1 MSYDTNQNITPE
13 FAAAY
18 TQAVARTSAVQA
30 DAENPFHK
38 NSYATLGAHIDATK
52 GIFAQHGLSIVQ
64 FPCGDGEC
72 VGIETIV
79 LHKDGGF
86 IARKTFIKIPENFKG
101 QDAGSLFSYLRRYA
115 IAAVANIAT
124 SDDDAEGDRISRT
137 VTSSNGKTGGFG
149 PSNGGSNP
157 SVTTKFIPNPSAA
170 PAPVPK
176 AEAPKQSV
184 APVGGLADALAFVV
198 PFGKNKGVTLGQ
210 LPDNSLQWY
219 IKEYQ
224 PKPYNG
230 AISPKD
236 KAFRDALDLIRDS
249 RQASQD
255 DSFTDN
261 VPF

>member
-1 MSYDTNQNITPE
+1 MSYDMNQHITPE

-18 TQAVARTSAVQA
+18 TQAVARTTAVMA

-38 NSYATLGAHIDATK
+38 NTYATLGAHIDATK

-64 FPCGDGEC
+64 FPCGDGEN

-86 IARKTFIKIPENFKG
+86 IARKTFIKIPDNFKG

-115 IAAVANIAT
+115 IAAVANVAT
-124 SDDDAEGDRISRT
+124 SDDDGEADRIVRSAPAAKAPPV
-137 VTSSNGKTGGFG
+137 VTKVIMNT
-149 PSNGGSNP
+149 P
-157 SVTTKFIPNPSAA
+157 A
-170 PAPVPK
+170 PAPAPK
-176 AEAPKQSV
+176 AEAPKKQV
-184 APVGGLADALAFVV
+184 AASTGGLADALAFVV

-230 AISPKD
+230 SISEKD
-236 KAFRDALDLIRDS
+236 KAFRDALDLIRDG

>member
-1 MSYDTNQNITPE
+1 MSYEPMSQNITPE

-18 TQAVARTSAVQA
+18 TQAVARTTAVMA

-72 VGIETIV
+72 VGIETMV
-79 LHKDGGF
+79 LHASGGF
-86 IARKTFIKIPENFKG
+86 IARKTFIKIPDNFKG

-124 SDDDAEGDRISRT
+124 SDDDGETDRIVRST
-137 VTSSNGKTGGFG
+137 PADISKY
-149 PSNGGSNP
+149 
-157 SVTTKFIPNPSAA
+157 IHPSALPKAPTPA
-170 PAPVPK
+170 PAPKAPAPAPK
-176 AEAPKQSV
+176 APAPSKPS
-184 APVGGLADALAFVV
+184 AGGNTDLAKALGFVV
-198 PFGKNKGVTLGQ
+198 QFGKNKGTTLGD
-210 LPDNSLQWY
+210 LPENSLQWY

-230 AISPKD
+230 SISEKD

-249 RQASQD
+249 RQASAD
-255 DSFTDN
+255 DAGSDE

>member
-1 MSYDTNQNITPE
+1 MSYDNMNQNITPE

-18 TQAVARTSAVQA
+18 TQAVARTTAVMA

-64 FPCGDGEC
+64 FPCGDGEN

-79 LHKDGGF
+79 LHASGGF
-86 IARKTFIKIPENFKG
+86 IGRKTFIKIPDNFKG

-115 IAAVANIAT
+115 IAAVANVAT
-124 SDDDAEGDRISRT
+124 SDDDGEADRIVRSAP
-137 VTSSNGKTGGFG
+137 VAAA
-149 PSNGGSNP
+149 P
-157 SVTTKFIPNPSAA
+157 VVTKFVPNPTAAPKA
-170 PAPVPK
+170 PAPKAEPK
-176 AEAPKQSV
+176 APAPQ
-184 APVGGLADALAFVV
+184 ATIGGLAEALSYVV
-198 PFGKNKGVTLGQ
+198 PFGKNKGVTLGE
-210 LPDNSLQWY
+210 LPENSLQWY

-230 AISPKD
+230 SISPKD
-236 KAFRDALDLIRDS
+236 KAFRDALDLIRDG

>member
-1 MSYDTNQNITPE
+1 MSYDMNQHITPE

-18 TQAVARTSAVQA
+18 TQAVARTTAVMA

-64 FPCGDGEC
+64 FPCGDGEN

-86 IARKTFIKIPENFKG
+86 IARKTFIKIPDNFKG

-115 IAAVANIAT
+115 IAAVANVAT
-124 SDDDAEGDRISRT
+124 SDDDGEADRIVRSAPAA
-137 VTSSNGKTGGFG
+137 KA
-149 PSNGGSNP
+149 P
-157 SVTTKFIPNPSAA
+157 SVVTKVIMNTPA
-170 PAPVPK
+170 PASAPK
-176 AEAPKQSV
+176 AEAPKKQV
-184 APVGGLADALAFVV
+184 AASTGGLADALAFVV

-230 AISPKD
+230 AISEKD
-236 KAFRDALDLIRDS
+236 KAFRDALDLIRDG

>member
-1 MSYDTNQNITPE
+1 MSYDMNQHITPE

-18 TQAVARTSAVQA
+18 TQAVARTTAVMA

-38 NSYATLGAHIDATK
+38 NTYATLGAHIDATK

-64 FPCGDGEC
+64 FPCGDGEN

-86 IARKTFIKIPENFKG
+86 IARKTFIKIPDNFKG

-115 IAAVANIAT
+115 IAAVANVAT
-124 SDDDAEGDRISRT
+124 SDDDGEADRIVRSAPAAKAPAV
-137 VTSSNGKTGGFG
+137 VTKVIMNT
-149 PSNGGSNP
+149 P
-157 SVTTKFIPNPSAA
+157 A
-170 PAPVPK
+170 PAPAPK
-176 AEAPKQSV
+176 AEAPKKQV
-184 APVGGLADALAFVV
+184 AAPTGGLADALAFVV

-230 AISPKD
+230 AISEKD

>member
-1 MSYDTNQNITPE
+1 MSYDNMNQNITPE

-18 TQAVARTSAVQA
+18 TQAVARTAAVHA

-52 GIFAQHGLSIVQ
+52 SIFAQHGLSIVQ
-64 FPCGDGEC
+64 FPCGDGEN

-79 LHKDGGF
+79 LHASGGY
-86 IARKTFIKIPENFKG
+86 IGRKTFIKIPENFKG

-115 IAAVANIAT
+115 IAACANIAT
-124 SDDDAEGDRISRT
+124 SDDDAEGDRIVRT
-137 VTSSNGKTGGFG
+137 TPAQAPKPV
-149 PSNGGSNP
+149 
-157 SVTTKFIPNPSAA
+157 TKFIPNPTL
-170 PAPVPK
+170 PVATTK
-176 AEAPKQSV
+176 VEAPKV
-184 APVGGLADALAFVV
+184 IDAPRSERNESLAMALSFIV

-210 LPDNSLQWY
+210 LPENSLQWY

-236 KAFRDALDLIRDS
+236 QSFRDALDLIRDS
-249 RQASQD
+249 RQASND
-255 DSFTDN
+255 DSFSDN

>member
-1 MSYDTNQNITPE
+1 MSYDNMNQNITPE

-18 TQAVARTSAVQA
+18 TQAVARTTAVMA

-64 FPCGDGEC
+64 FPCGDGEN
-72 VGIETIV
+72 VGIETMV
-79 LHKDGGF
+79 LHASGGF
-86 IARKTFIKIPENFKG
+86 IGRKTFIKIPDNFKG

-115 IAAVANIAT
+115 IAAVANVAT
-124 SDDDAEGDRISRT
+124 SDDDGEADRIVRSAPAD
-137 VTSSNGKTGGFG
+137 VS
-149 PSNGGSNP
+149 
-157 SVTTKFIPNPSAA
+157 KFIHPSALPKVPA
-170 PAPVPK
+170 TPAPKPEPK
-176 AEAPKQSV
+176 APTPAPK
-184 APVGGLADALAFVV
+184 ATLGGLAEALSYVV
-198 PFGKNKGVTLGQ
+198 PFGKNKGVTLGE
-210 LPDNSLQWY
+210 LPENSLQWY

-230 AISPKD
+230 SISPKD
-236 KAFRDALDLIRDS
+236 QAFRDALDLIRDG